1 MTVTEPLPAQAC
13 SCIQGVEWRSV
24 FSPKEHDLG
33 FLLGRH
39 PCQQGGG
46 GGLLQREGPNVCFS
60 ADLTLFQSP
69 ILSALGKEMRCVCLS
84 DLWVLVCVCL
94 EGMKIIE
101 PNLFGHQLRGQK
113 DLKGG
118 CLPPGGCGEQG
129 SRGVLFQEDF
139 WVVFCVC
146 LFVFVVVFR
155 LIQQCTA

>member
-60 ADLTLFQSP
+60 VDLTLFQTP
-69 ILSALGKEMRCVCLS
+69 ILSALGKAMRCVCLS

-113 DLKGG
+113 DLKGA
-118 CLPPGGCGEQG
+118 CLPEAAENKGAEGFCFRRIFG
-129 SRGVLFQEDF
+129 LFF
-139 WVVFCVC
+139 VFVC
-146 LFVFVVVFR
+146 LFSLLF
-155 LIQQCTA
+155 LD